1 MTLNLEQLREDVV
14 RLYGA
19 KQWGLLSPCLYSIID
34 RKFYARFHFQE
45 GMRLLKKFLNNKD
58 DQNILIMLI
67 LNADREQYEEFYLRC
82 KQAKAHVVACMQS
95 MHALSDTLGHAV
107 YFATGQNLD
116 AKIRLKSREITLKNV
131 YKALMKLDPTATEI
145 EGLTRQLIE
154 HSDYQ
159 YLADV
164 VNHSKHRRII
174 EIPFSVSISESANL
188 PYGLQLEVFEHDG
201 KVYQREWVEPFLERE
216 YNRQADLVIQVCEAM
231 NRWVK
236 NKNKLTK
243 K

>member
-107 YFATGQNLD
+107 YFATGQNL
-116 AKIRLKSREITLKNV
+116 ARKVSSRVPAIDT
-131 YKALMKLDPTATEI
+131 TI
-145 EGLTRQLIE
+145 EQPWVTPAPP
-154 HSDYQ
+154 S
-159 YLADV
+159 
-164 VNHSKHRRII
+164 
-174 EIPFSVSISESANL
+174 
-188 PYGLQLEVFEHDG
+188 
-201 KVYQREWVEPFLERE
+201 QRKGDIVL
-216 YNRQADLVIQVCEAM
+216 
-231 NRWVK
+231 
-236 NKNKLTK
+236 
-243 K
+243 